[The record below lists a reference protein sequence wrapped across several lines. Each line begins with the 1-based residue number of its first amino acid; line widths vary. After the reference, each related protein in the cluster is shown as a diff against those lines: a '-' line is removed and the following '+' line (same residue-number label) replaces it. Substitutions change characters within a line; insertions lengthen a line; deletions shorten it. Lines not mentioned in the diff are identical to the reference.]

1 MAMTASS
8 HMQSYLQEAVVTT
21 NRVAKTF
28 ALATRLLPSEVRPDV
43 YLLYLVCRQLDDLV
57 DFGEPEAEDRLGR
70 TIAWAE
76 DGAVSSPESEILEY
90 LAGRYAGL
98 PRDAVSDFCQGQLRD
113 MHPFLVE
120 TEAELDL
127 YAYQVAGTVGRLM
140 AAILGVLDPS
150 ADRAARALGIA
161 MQRTNILRDIDED
174 LGRARCYLPLQTLT
188 LSGVTDLKSD
198 DRSLLLRVEIAI
210 ADHWYEQALPGTAL
224 LRRGGR
230 PVRAAGLM
238 YRQIL
243 RQIEREGR
251 GRRRPCRAVV
261 PSHRKL
267 LGVVQALLV
276 P

>member
-1 MAMTASS
+1 MALSTSPAI
-8 HMQSYLQEAVVTT
+8 QTYLDEAIATT
-21 NRVAKTF
+21 NRVARTF
-28 ALATRLLPSEVRPDV
+28 ALATRLLPAGVRPDV

-57 DFGEPEAEDRLGR
+57 DFGAVDAENRLL
-70 TIAWAE
+70 
-76 DGAVSSPESEILEY
+76 GAMDWSERGLVTSQGTEILEH
-90 LAGRYAGL
+90 LVGRYPGL
-98 PRDAVSDFCQGQLRD
+98 PRDAVTDFCRGQLRD
-113 MHPFLVE
+113 MHPFAVE
-120 TEAELDL
+120 TEADLNL

-140 AAILGVLDPS
+140 ASILGVVDPA
-150 ADRAARALGIA
+150 ADQAARALGIA

-174 LGRARCYLPLQTLT
+174 LGRGRCYLPRQTLA
-188 LSGVTDLKSD
+188 LAGVSDLRHD
-198 DRSLLLRVEIAI
+198 DRTLLLRVEIAI
-210 ADHWYEQALPGTAL
+210 ADHWYEQALPGTAM

-230 PVRAAGLM
+230 PVKAAGLM

-267 LGVVQALLV
+267 LGVMHALLA